1 MSSSNL
7 EELFSYYVRVAGLP
21 TPEREIRPIPSRHWR
36 IDFAWPE
43 HLLAVEIEGGT
54 WVAGRHSRG
63 AGFAK
68 DCEKYNALQMA
79 GWTVLRFT
87 GDQVESGMAV
97 DTASKALASLRE
109 DQSENDMAQSKR
121 ACGG

>member
-1 MSSSNL
+1 MSRL
-7 EELFSYYVRVAGLP
+7 EELFARQVQACRLP
-21 TPEREIRPIPSRHWR
+21 TPTRELSPISGRRWR

-63 AGFAK
+63 SGFAK

-87 GDQVESGMAV
+87 GDQVESGQAINV
-97 DTASKALASLRE
+97 AEQALEKLYA
-109 DQSENDMAQSKR
+109 DQTQNDMAQSKR

>member
-1 MSSSNL
+1 MSRL
-7 EELFSYYVRVAGLP
+7 EELFARQVQACRLP
-21 TPEREIRPIPSRHWR
+21 APTRELSPIVGRHWR